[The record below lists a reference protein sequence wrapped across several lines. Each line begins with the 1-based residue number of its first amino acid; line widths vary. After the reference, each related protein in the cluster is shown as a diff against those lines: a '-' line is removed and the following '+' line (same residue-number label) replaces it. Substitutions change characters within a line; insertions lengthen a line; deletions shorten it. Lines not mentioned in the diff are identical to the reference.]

1 MKLNFPKGWSGVP
14 ASSVKSFFWV
24 WSATMFY
31 HSLQRLMG
39 FSWSCGAVQSFIYF
53 CSSEAPVAFS
63 PTVHVHCSVF
73 PRPLFCCSHGGGM
86 CSELVNCKPQ
96 GVLPGRLLMIRNC
109 GNNSEVDGDG
119 RPQAI
124 EIACLIHWRS
134 QAENSENAD
143 CKVESRLSRLGLCL
157 LWSWSGGSHCWSH
170 CCPSSGTSNP
180 SPLLCFTVLVSF
192 GRDNAEQLFVFVI
205 LVSFE
210 RGIEWAAV
218 PLRKTENLIPKVET
232 DWELATSSGN
242 KLPCWCI
249 GLSKM
254 AAFILTLGCI
264 CFEETWVAWLKR
276 SYVHWLD
283 RWLASSSTY
292 DTVHCSLFTVH
303 CSYYSR
309 NDPHDFSTWKN
320 TKGHLLRNKGPL
332 AMNID

>member
-1 MKLNFPKGWSGVP
+1 MISNYVLSQFAETDGIQLKLWCCAELHLF
-14 ASSVKSFFWV
+14 
-24 WSATMFY
+24 
-31 HSLQRLMG
+31 LQLWG
-39 FSWSCGAVQSFIYF
+39 PSCIL
-53 CSSEAPVAFS
+53 
-63 PTVHVHCSVF
+63 THCSCS
-73 PRPLFCCSHGGGM
+73 LFCVPSSTVLLQPWWGHVLWAG
-86 CSELVNCKPQ
+86 ELQ
-96 GVLPGRLLMIRNC
+96 ATGRLARA
-109 GNNSEVDGDG
+109 SVDDSQLWQQQWGWWWWPATSYWDSMFDSL
-119 RPQAI
+119 
-124 EIACLIHWRS
+124 EITGWEQWECRL
-134 QAENSENAD
+134 QGG
-143 CKVESRLSRLGLCL
+143 ESFEQVGTL

-320 TKGHLLRNKGPL
+320 TKGHLLRNKGSL